1 MKLGNRNHY
10 ENENEHQHGY
20 RTCDGISFG
29 KDYDQ
34 EMKKLAIPSV
44 YFCERDPKRYGYV
57 CKNVTSVSDRLGV
70 SGFSTN
76 LSRPIREDVIS
87 DDIYNSFLKHLL
99 VGEQHP
105 DGNVRFYN
113 KGDGD
118 SSSSLKTRKNT
129 RRKNR
134 MNIQNGMNTINGY
147 GSGYGSDKSKTR
159 KHKRPYKR
167 KKNK

>member
-1 MKLGNRNHY
+1 MELGNRNHY
-10 ENENEHQHGY
+10 ENENENEHQHGY

-87 DDIYNSFLKHLL
+87 DDIYDSFLKHLL

-118 SSSSLKTRKNT
+118 SSSSLKIRKNT
-129 RRKNR
+129 RRKDR
-134 MNIQNGMNTINGY
+134 MNIQNGY
-147 GSGYGSDKSKTR
+147 GSWSGSDKPKTR

-167 KKNK
+167 KKNN